1 MVRLL
6 LVAAGATAGRRA
18 LSFGDSGHLVQPERV
33 EPLTS
38 RVNGWFCG
46 PEPCCRQTARLLGGA
61 PAVLDSEPTVGDSE
75 PTVLDGLGGPDFSRW
90 AGRELTEVG
99 ESEPEELNRWLSD
112 PAAAPHGGESLADLV
127 RRVGAV
133 CDTQDWPQGRSVLV
147 VTPLVARAAAVH
159 ALGVGPAAIFRL
171 DLAPLGRVGLSGQA
185 RSWRLQQLG

>member
-1 MVRLL
+1 VVRLL

-171 DLAPLGRVGLSGQA
+171 DLAPLRRVGLSGQA

>member
-1 MVRLL
+1 
-6 LVAAGATAGRRA
+6 
-18 LSFGDSGHLVQPERV
+18 
-33 EPLTS
+33 
-38 RVNGWFCG
+38 
-46 PEPCCRQTARLLGGA
+46 
-61 PAVLDSEPTVGDSE
+61 
-75 PTVLDGLGGPDFSRW
+75 
-90 AGRELTEVG
+90 VG